1 MKQIVTLLLFAAPF
15 VINAQEAPKEKKASP
30 STPPASEKSIS
41 EKGVSSTKSRS
52 VNAKQTSETPAPAAT
67 PATKTTTATTS
78 DKPKG

>member
-52 VNAKQTSETPAPAAT
+52 VNAKQSETPAPAAT